1 MANRRKKAPAESVS
15 APREKAA
22 KKAGGTGKKTHGEVF
37 AVILA
42 CLGIITLLSL
52 VSYDARDTSL
62 NASGR
67 AAVANWIGP
76 AGAYWA
82 DLMLQLVGIGAYAL
96 GLGCVLA
103 GWRALVGRRVRPGA
117 REAIGVALLVVSS
130 GTLAHLIL
138 ASVHRTYPAGGVA
151 GALLGSYLL
160 AHFAQLGAYIM
171 SGTFVVLSL
180 ALSADGVL
188 HGLGMRGA
196 SAAAEASSHVKSW
209 WALIAERLKSRRLGT
224 LEPVPALA
232 GGGDESVISNPWGW
246 DEEDEAKELARKERR
261 EKRVE
266 SARQRGQELGAADA
280 VVKREKAE
288 KAEKV
293 ERKPRRG
300 TEPQVAI
307 DDTIDLFAEE
317 EFVPQRGATLD
328 IVDADDEPEMPEPE
342 IRAAEAPFRG
352 IDKPVAE
359 LAPRKEKRAPLPK
372 PPAALVE
379 APIDESDLPPLQA
392 TRMLPPDPEPAPAPV
407 TAAALAVEKPKREKK
422 PKLGEPEIV
431 DVRPDLDA
439 ASIIQASAAVVE
451 EDAKPKTLELPPVS
465 LLDYVQG
472 ERAVIDPEK
481 LRENAQRLVKTLKEY
496 GIEGSVREIR
506 PGPVVT
512 MYEYVP
518 APGIKISKIAGLAD
532 DLAMSMAALRV
543 RIVAPIPGKG
553 AVGIEIPNEVRETV
567 YLKEIVAHDAFK
579 KSGGGLTMALG
590 KDIEGNAYAAN
601 LAKMPHLLVAGA
613 TGTGK
618 SVSINAMIMS
628 ILFKATP
635 EEVRMIMVDPKML
648 ELSVYEGIPHLLL
661 PVVTD
666 PKKAALALRWAVEE
680 MERRYEILSS
690 TGVRNIDGYNEK
702 LAAAKEN
709 GKPLIIPAK
718 KEGEEDR
725 VCESM
730 PYIVVIV
737 DELADLMMVAS
748 REVEG
753 SIMRLAQMARAAGIH
768 LILATQRPSVDVLTG
783 VIKANFPTRIAFQ
796 VASKHD
802 SRTIIDGNGAEHLLG
817 RGDMLYLSPG
827 VGGIKRVHGA
837 FVSDQ
842 EVERTVAFWKEQ
854 AKPQYD
860 ESILAPR
867 PEDNAEGGGE
877 GPDNIKDEMYDQ
889 AVAIV
894 AETRQ
899 ASISMIQRRLRIGYN
914 RAARMVELMETEG
927 IVGPADGAK
936 PREVLVNAI

>member
-1 MANRRKKAPAESVS
+1 MANRRKKAPADS
-15 APREKAA
+15 AQAKTETSAA
-22 KKAGGTGKKTHGEVF
+22 KSKGGKRGHGEAL

-42 CLGIITLLSL
+42 CVGVITLLSL
-52 VSYDARDTSL
+52 GSYDPRDTSL

-67 AAVANWIGP
+67 AAVSNWIGP

-82 DLMLQLVGIGAYAL
+82 DLLLQLVGIGAYAL
-96 GLGCVLA
+96 GLGLVLA
-103 GWRALVGRRVRPGA
+103 GWRSLVGRRVRPGG
-117 REAIGVALLVVSS
+117 RETMGVSLLVVSS

-138 ASVHRTYPAGGVA
+138 ASVQRSYPAGGVA
-151 GALLGSYLL
+151 GALLGSYLRT
-160 AHFAQLGAYIM
+160 HFAMLGAYIM
-171 SGTFVVLSL
+171 AGTFVLLSL
-180 ALSADGVL
+180 ALTADGIL

-196 SAAAEASSHVKSW
+196 SAAGEAASHVKSW
-209 WALIAERLKSRRLGT
+209 WALVVERLKSRRMGT
-224 LEPVPALA
+224 LEPMPALA
-232 GGGDESVISNPWGW
+232 GGGDEGVISNPWGW
-246 DEEDEAKELARKERR
+246 DEEDEVKEVARKERR
-261 EKRVE
+261 EKRVDA
-266 SARQRGQELGAADA
+266 ARQRGQELGAADA
-280 VVKREKAE
+280 VAKRD
-288 KAEKV
+288 KV
-293 ERKPRRG
+293 EKKPRRAPQS
-300 TEPQVAI
+300 EPEVAI
-307 DDTIDLFAEE
+307 DNTIDLGAEE
-317 EFVPQRGATLD
+317 DFVPVLAPTLD
-328 IVDADDEPEMPEPE
+328 IVDGESAELDEPE

-352 IDKPVAE
+352 VEKPPE
-359 LAPRKEKRAPLPK
+359 PPRKKEKRAVSPQ
-372 PPAALVE
+372 PPAALIE
-379 APIDESDLPPLQA
+379 APPPEMQKA
-392 TRMLPPDPEPAPAPV
+392 AVMAVAAMEPPSPSIAD
-407 TAAALAVEKPKREKK
+407 KPKREKK
-422 PKLGEPEIV
+422 LKLGEPEIV
-431 DVRPDLDA
+431 DVRPDIDA
-439 ASIIQASAAVVE
+439 EAIVQATSAVVE
-451 EDAKPKTLELPPVS
+451 EDAKPKRLELPPVS

-481 LRENAQRLVKTLKEY
+481 LRDNAQRLVKTLKEY

-553 AVGIEIPNEVRETV
+553 AVGIEIPNDVRETV

-579 KSGGGLTMALG
+579 KSGAGLTMALG

-635 EEVRMIMVDPKML
+635 DEVRMIMVDPKML

-680 MERRYEILSS
+680 MERRYEVLSA

-702 LAAAKEN
+702 LSAAKEA
-709 GKPLIIPAK
+709 GKPMVIPGK
-718 KEGEEDR
+718 KEGEEER

-817 RGDMLYLSPG
+817 RGDMLFLSPG

-854 AKPQYD
+854 ARPQYD

-867 PEDNAEGGGE
+867 GDENAEGGAGGE
-877 GPDNIKDEMYDQ
+877 AEAKDEMYDQ

>member
-1 MANRRKKAPAESVS
+1 MANRRKKAPADSVS
-15 APREKAA
+15 EKKESSA
-22 KKAGGTGKKTHGEVF
+22 KKAASGRKTHGEAL
-37 AVILA
+37 AVVLA

-67 AAVANWIGP
+67 AAVSNWIGP

-117 REAIGVALLVVSS
+117 RETIGVALLVVSS
-130 GTLAHLIL
+130 GTLAHLVL
-138 ASVHRTYPAGGVA
+138 ASVQRSYPAGGVA
-151 GALLGSYLL
+151 GALLGHYLRT
-160 AHFAQLGAYIM
+160 HFAMLGAYIM
-171 SGTFVVLSL
+171 AGTFVLLSL
-180 ALSADGVL
+180 ALTADGIL

-196 SAAAEASSHVKSW
+196 SAAGEAASHVKSW
-209 WALIAERLKSRRLGT
+209 WALVAERLKSRRMGT

-232 GGGDESVISNPWGW
+232 GGGGDISNPWGW
-246 DEEDEAKELARKERR
+246 DDVEDAKEVERKEKR

-266 SARQRGQELGAADA
+266 AARQRGQELGAADA
-280 VVKREKAE
+280 AAKREKAE
-288 KAEKV
+288 K
-293 ERKPRRG
+293 KPRRAPPS
-300 TEPQVAI
+300 EPEVAI

-317 EFVPQRGATLD
+317 DFSPVLKPTLD
-328 IVDADDEPEMPEPE
+328 IVDGGEPHEAPEPE

-352 IDKPVAE
+352 VDKPAD
-359 LAPRKEKRAPLPK
+359 LPRKKEKRVPAP
-372 PPAALVE
+372 PPALMD

-392 TRMLPPDPEPAPAPV
+392 TRLLPPDPEPVAAPMPV
-407 TAAALAVEKPKREKK
+407 LAEKPKREKK

-431 DVRPDLDA
+431 DVRPDIDA
-439 ASIIQASAAVVE
+439 AAIIEATAAAVE

-481 LRENAQRLVKTLKEY
+481 LRDNAQRLVKTLKEY

-579 KSGGGLTMALG
+579 KSGAGLTMALG

-635 EEVRMIMVDPKML
+635 DEVRMIMVDPKML

-680 MERRYEILSS
+680 MERRYEILSA

-702 LAAAKEN
+702 LAVAKEN
-709 GKPLIIPAK
+709 GKPLVIPAK

-817 RGDMLYLSPG
+817 RGDMLFLSPG

-867 PEDNAEGGGE
+867 PDENAEGGAGGE
-877 GPDNIKDEMYDQ
+877 AEVKDEMYDQ